1 MLLDF
6 LNFTFGSGF
15 WRFAG
20 VTLLLLIV
28 AGAVASFRPVTIIHR
43 HDRED

>member
-20 VTLLLLIV
+20 VTLLLLT
-28 AGAVASFRPVTIIHR
+28 VASFRPVTIIHR